1 VDPIQ
6 HTVNS
11 IAVDFD
17 KIYLG
22 MGNYHILML
31 NEEFSVENTYNIS
44 WEIKRVII
52 SDAYIY
58 TSSLKEKVTRIT
70 KFDGSMV
77 EWDVP
82 FGALGLYQTKDND
95 IVAGA
100 YQGLVRVWEQSG
112 RVKFDLVGHDTRI
125 WAISEYGGYILTG
138 DGFRGPNSHLR
149 SWDKQTG
156 ELVNSYEFHNHRI
169 NAIQSN
175 EGTVYLAMGSPGELL
190 AFDIEKSKV
199 KWSYLSGSNISDMI
213 YDMISDEGF
222 VIVDGSD
229 LLRISDDGAETNRVS
244 FEDGILSLARYRDTY
259 LLGVRNKVIQVD
271 STFNT
276 LRTIQIDRNLKVM
289 N

>member
-11 IAVDFD
+11 IAVDFN

-31 NEEFSVENTYNIS
+31 NEEFTVENTYNIG
-44 WEIKRVII
+44 WEIKRVIL

-70 KFDGSMV
+70 KSDGGMV

-82 FGALGLYQTKDND
+82 FGALGLYQTKEKD
-95 IVAGA
+95 VVSGA
-100 YQGLVRVWEQSG
+100 YQGLVRVWDHSG
-112 RVKFDLVGHDTRI
+112 RVKFDLLGHDTRI
-125 WAISEYGGYILTG
+125 WAIGEYGEYILTG

-149 SWDKQTG
+149 LWDKQTG
-156 ELVNSYEFHNHRI
+156 ELVSSHEFPNHRI
-169 NAIQSN
+169 NVI
-175 EGTVYLAMGSPGELL
+175 ETYGDTVYLAMGNPGELL
-190 AFDIEKSKV
+190 AFDIRKLRV
-199 KWSYLSGSNISDMI
+199 RWSYLSGSNLSDMI
-213 YDMISDEGF
+213 YDKISDEGF

-229 LLRISDDGAETNRVS
+229 LLKISHDGAETNRVS